1 MHFWVNHRLLHTR
14 PLRRFH
20 LPHHRSVVTTPFSTY
35 SFHPIEA
42 LMLGNVIML
51 PMMLHDFSFWSLAS
65 VPLFSLFFNCI
76 GHANYDFFPKVSYAH
91 WFAASRRHHLHHA
104 CYNGNYGFQF
114 TFMDRLFRTRLKAD
128 AAEAQLQAHR
138 KRVAWRTR
146 VAGVSLPTLRNRR
159 DWQSLAYLA
168 ALPALAA
175 WQWVHGFWWPLYALM
190 LFLTLGIGVIHH
202 NHTHLRMARALGQPR
217 HGFLDHAAAG
227 TPHLRVLSGARG
239 QPPSLQARSGRP
251 GAHLSLRRR
260 HQSSVGLPDP
270 SGAGGLGAVSA
281 VLHLAGPAPALARRL
296 ALLHGAVRR
305 LAGPVGG
312 CWR

>member
-1 MHFWVNHRLLHTR
+1 
-14 PLRRFH
+14 
-20 LPHHRSVVTTPFSTY
+20 
-35 SFHPIEA
+35 
-42 LMLGNVIML
+42 MLGNVIML

-128 AAEAQLQAHR
+128 AAEAQLQAHQ

-146 VAGVSLPTLRNRR
+146 VAGVLAAHAAQPARLAEPGLSGGVACAGGLAMGPRLLVAAVCADVVSHAGHRR
-159 DWQSLAYLA
+159 DPPQPHA
-168 ALPALAA
+168 PAH
-175 WQWVHGFWWPLYALM
+175 V
-190 LFLTLGIGVIHH
+190 
-202 NHTHLRMARALGQPR
+202 ARALGQPG
-217 HGFLDHAAAG
+217 HGFLDHVAAG

-281 VLHLAGPAPALARRL
+281 VLHLAGLAAPALARRL

-312 CWR
+312 SRWR

>member
-128 AAEAQLQAHR
+128 AAERSCRL
-138 KRVAWRTR
+138 TR
-146 VAGVSLPTLRNRR
+146 SESL
-159 DWQSLAYLA
+159 
-168 ALPALAA
+168 
-175 WQWVHGFWWPLYALM
+175 G
-190 LFLTLGIGVIHH
+190 G
-202 NHTHLRMARALGQPR
+202 RA
-217 HGFLDHAAAG
+217 
-227 TPHLRVLSGARG
+227 
-239 QPPSLQARSGRP
+239 
-251 GAHLSLRRR
+251 
-260 HQSSVGLPDP
+260 
-270 SGAGGLGAVSA
+270 
-281 VLHLAGPAPALARRL
+281 
-296 ALLHGAVRR
+296 
-305 LAGPVGG
+305 
-312 CWR
+312 